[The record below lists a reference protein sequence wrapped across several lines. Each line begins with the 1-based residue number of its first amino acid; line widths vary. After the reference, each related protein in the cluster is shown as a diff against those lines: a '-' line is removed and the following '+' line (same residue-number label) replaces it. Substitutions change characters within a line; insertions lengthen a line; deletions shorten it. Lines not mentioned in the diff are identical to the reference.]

1 MRNFV
6 ITVNGKSYEV
16 GVEEVG
22 SAASAPVVSA
32 AVPQTA
38 APAVQEPKA
47 VPQTAP
53 TAPKA
58 TPANG
63 RKSAFSFPRT
73 YKIPPRRR
81 RSNGEEGSTYSCTRS
96 DEDG

>member
-22 SAASAPVVSA
+22 SAASLLSFPLQSRNRGP
-32 AVPQTA
+32 AVPGTQGCA
-38 APAVQEPKA
+38 SNSAYRSESDSCKR
-47 VPQTAP
+47 
-53 TAPKA
+53 
-58 TPANG
+58 